1 MSENPSLPNPNNE
14 ATSKTESSPS
24 SPQDPEQLEGL
35 FSLMSDLQIAISNSP
50 DSSQPQNPPLQRK
63 RKVPPPP
70 PSLMKGKRQHFDKLS
85 EEQAAGNAATNSVG
99 SRQPTTGEK
108 QQKNSD
114 RPSISERQEELDTG
128 QKEESEEGLLT
139 WENGEGE
146 NLPPLPAALA
156 DRHISPPPT
165 LEREVEKTIATRVET
180 EKIGTF
186 IDTRAET
193 VEITPPEK
201 SPAPKKSRSLS
212 AWLSEK
218 TGEDTEE
225 TVERLRLLLLDL
237 LIDEEE
243 SAAQEKEKENLS
255 LNEATQRQL
264 ARLDRKL
271 HDPEILSKL
280 IFPIFGKLL
289 QNEIERSPEEVVKAF
304 APLIDL
310 IIGERSLEDKAAMS
324 RALAGIIPGALSK
337 QIGDAPDEVIQA
349 IAPAMGRSIKEQ
361 IRLDKAAMVDALYP
375 VIGNSVS
382 KYMGEAIETIN
393 KQIESAFSIQ
403 GIYRKLRA
411 RMQGVSEGELLLTQS
426 VPFEIQAAFLIHK
439 ESGLVI
445 AEAQKSGAESLESD
459 MMAGMLTAIRSF
471 ASECVPQAG
480 NTSELTEVDYES
492 FQIVMEV
499 AGYCYIATVTQGEP
513 PSGFYSKLRNTLS
526 AIILN
531 YSYGELLEKY
541 NGDPSTIPPAV
552 NELLDSLIHDPIEV
566 EPEKKPKPFGVFAIA
581 LLLFCAIGIP
591 WGVSFYRQQ
600 IALGLERQIMAT
612 LQGNKELAFYRVK
625 AEARKKTVVLTGQVP
640 SDRLRQQ
647 AENITISLAPHWGL
661 KNEIVTV
668 GLPPNPEELRRELER
683 QSWVFNQLPGVKI
696 TTRYDKAKGLVI
708 VEGGIAENEQG
719 EKIVETFEKIPGVN
733 SVLLTLNAIP
743 VPSQER
749 ICFDRGGLEISR
761 RDINDKLLP
770 LAEYLKSNP
779 EVKLR
784 IIGHTDNRGEAELT
798 EDLAPRRAV
807 VVRSI
812 LRDAG
817 IAIERLETTTGI
829 NNQFPPGV
837 TANDPLWVSRCV
849 RFEESKTESAN

>member
-1 MSENPSLPNPNNE
+1 MSENPSLPNSNGE
-14 ATSKTESSPS
+14 ATPPVESSPS
-24 SPQDPEQLEGL
+24 SPQDPERLEGL
-35 FSLMSDLQIAISNSP
+35 FSLMSDLQITLSDSPNSP
-50 DSSQPQNPPLQRK
+50 PSQNLPPQRK
-63 RKVPPPP
+63 RKTPPPP
-70 PSLMKGKRQHFDKLS
+70 PSLMKRQRQ
-85 EEQAAGNAATNSVG
+85 QATENGQRGAGY
-99 SRQPTTGEK
+99 RQPTRIPHR
-108 QQKNSD
+108 D
-114 RPSISERQEELDTG
+114 RPPISERQEELDIG
-128 QKEESEEGLLT
+128 QKEELEEWSPLQ
-139 WENGEGE
+139 ENGERE
-146 NLPPLPAALA
+146 NLPPLPPALA
-156 DRHISPPPT
+156 SPSISPPPT
-165 LEREVEKTIATRVET
+165 PDEEVEETIATRIET
-180 EKIGTF
+180 ETIRDF
-186 IDTRAET
+186 IDIQAET
-193 VEITPPEK
+193 PDPK
-201 SPAPKKSRSLS
+201 PSPPKKSRSLS

-243 SAAQEKEKENLS
+243 SAAQDKEAENLS

-280 IFPIFGKLL
+280 IFPIFGSLL
-289 QNEIERSPEEVVKAF
+289 QNKIDRSPEEVVAAF

-310 IIGERSLEDKAAMS
+310 IIGERSREDKAAMS

-337 QIGDAPDEVIQA
+337 QIGDAPDEVVQA
-349 IAPAMGRSIKEQ
+349 IAPAIGRSIKEQ
-361 IRLDKAAMVDALYP
+361 IRLDKESMVDALYP

-411 RMQGVSEGELLLTQS
+411 RIKGVSEGELLLGQS
-426 VPFEIQAAFLIHK
+426 IPFEIQAAFLIHK

-445 AEAQKSGAESLESD
+445 AEAQKPDSESLESD

-513 PSGFYSKLRNTLS
+513 PTGFYTKLRNTLS

-531 YSYGELLEKY
+531 YSYGELLEKF
-541 NGDPSTIPPAV
+541 NGDPETIPPAV
-552 NELLDSLIHDPIEV
+552 QELLVSLINNPIEI
-566 EPEKKPKPFGVFAIA
+566 EPKTKPKPLGVLAIA
-581 LLLFCAIGIP
+581 LLLLGLIGIP
-591 WGVSFYRQQ
+591 WGWSTYRHR
-600 IALGLERQIMAT
+600 IASGLERQIMAT
-612 LQGNKELAFYRVK
+612 VQANEELAFYRVQ
-625 AEARKKTVVLTGQVP
+625 AEARRKTVTLTGQVP

-647 AENITISLAPHWGL
+647 AGNIAASLAPQWDL
-661 KNEIVTV
+661 QNEIATV
-668 GLPPNPEELRRELER
+668 GLPRDPERLRLELDR
-683 QSWVFNQLPGVKI
+683 QSWFFNQLPGVKI
-696 TTRYDKAKGLVI
+696 TTRYDEAKGLAI
-708 VEGGIAENEQG
+708 VEGGISQNEQG

-733 SVLLTLNAIP
+733 SVLLTLSEAP

-749 ICFDRGGLEISR
+749 ICFDRGGLEIAR
-761 RDINDKLLP
+761 RDIDEKLLP
-770 LAEYLKSNP
+770 LADYLKDNLDI
-779 EVKLR
+779 KLR
-784 IIGHTDNRGEAELT
+784 IIGHTDNRGEADLT

-817 IAIERLETTTGI
+817 VVIERLETTTGV

-849 RFEESKTESAN
+849 RFEEIKTGSAN

>member
-1 MSENPSLPNPNNE
+1 MSENPSLPNPDNE
-14 ATSKTESSPS
+14 ATSQTESSPS

-35 FSLMSDLQIAISNSP
+35 FSLMSDLQIALSNSANP
-50 DSSQPQNPPLQRK
+50 SQPQNLPPQRK
-63 RKVPPPP
+63 RRIPPPP
-70 PSLMKGKRQHFDKLS
+70 PSLMKGKRQ
-85 EEQAAGNAATNSVG
+85 QATSHRPRNN
-99 SRQPTTGEK
+99 R
-108 QQKNSD
+108 D
-114 RPSISERQEELDTG
+114 RPSISEGQEELDIG
-128 QKEESEEGLLT
+128 QKEELETGLPPR
-139 WENGEGE
+139 ENGEGD
-146 NLPPLPAALA
+146 NLPPLPTALR
-156 DRHISPPPT
+156 DISPPPRP
-165 LEREVEKTIATRVET
+165 ERDVEKPLVTRVET
-180 EKIGTF
+180 EKTGEF

-193 VEITPPEK
+193 LDTTPLDK
-201 SPAPKKSRSLS
+201 SSPLKKSRSLS
-212 AWLSEK
+212 AWLYEK

-243 SAAQEKEKENLS
+243 SADREQETENLS

-271 HDPEILSKL
+271 HDPEILGKL

-289 QNEIERSPEEVVKAF
+289 QNKIDLEPEEVVKAF

-337 QIGDAPDEVIQA
+337 QIGDAPDEVVQA
-349 IAPAMGRSIKEQ
+349 IAPAIGRSIKEQ
-361 IRLDKAAMVDALYP
+361 IRLDKEAMVDALYP

-382 KYMGEAIETIN
+382 KYMGEAIENIN

-411 RMQGVSEGELLLTQS
+411 RLKGVSEGELLLGQS
-426 VPFEIQAAFLIHK
+426 IPFEVQAAFLIHK

-445 AEAQKSGAESLESD
+445 AEAQKSGAESLEAD

-480 NTSELTEVDYES
+480 KTSELTEVDYES

-499 AGYCYIATVTQGEP
+499 AGYCYIATVTQGDP
-513 PSGFYSKLRNTLS
+513 PPGFYSKLRNTLS

-531 YSYGELLEKY
+531 YSYGELIEKY

-552 NELLDSLIHDPIEV
+552 NELLVSLIYNPIEV
-566 EPEKKPKPFGVFAIA
+566 EPARKPKPFGVLAIA
-581 LLLFCAIGIP
+581 LLLFCSIGIP
-591 WGVSFYRQQ
+591 WGFSFYRQQ
-600 IALGLERQIMAT
+600 SALGLQRQIMAT
-612 LQGNKELAFYRVK
+612 LQANEELAFYRVR
-625 AEARKKTVVLTGQVP
+625 AEARKKTVTLTGQVP

-647 AENITISLAPHWGL
+647 AENIAVSLAPHWGL
-661 KNEIVTV
+661 KNEIATV
-668 GLPPNPEELRRELER
+668 GLPRDPERLRLELER

-696 TTRYDKAKGLVI
+696 TTRYDKAKGLAI

-733 SVLLTLNAIP
+733 SVLLTLSATP

-761 RDINDKLLP
+761 RDINEKLLP
-770 LAEYLKSNP
+770 LAEYLKNNP

-784 IIGHTDNRGEAELT
+784 IIGHADNQGEADLT

-817 IAIERLETTTGI
+817 VAIERLETTTGI
-829 NNQFPPGV
+829 RNQFPPGV
-837 TANDPLWVSRCV
+837 TTSDPLWVSRCV
-849 RFEESKTESAN
+849 RFEESKTGSAN